1 MVKIHSSSLLALSA
15 LGSWSDAFT
24 SSPPL
29 TVISSTANQ
38 ADASF
43 LGLLPPSSLVSQRG
57 HHHNH
62 HRRRHRRHHHH
73 HHGHMTRIASTATP
87 ADEMQQSSSSSD
99 TNDVSMDVA
108 PKHQFLGEGI
118 PYSDITIGV
127 MKETYP
133 GECRVSQTPDT
144 VKKLVDAGFDVVV
157 QSGAGDCASFS
168 DAAYVE
174 VGAVVF
180 SDQSFFDQVDIISKI
195 RPPNEDEVPKLAG
208 KTLVSMISPSL
219 NGNLYKE
226 LTAQGT
232 TLLALDCVPRMLS
245 RAQAFDVLSSQTNIA
260 GYRAV
265 IEAAEHF
272 PRFFAG
278 QMTAAGKIP
287 PAKVRL
293 MSIFR
298 SPFQL

>member
-29 TVISSTANQ
+29 TVTSSTANQ

-43 LGLLPPSSLVSQRG
+43 LGLLHSSSSSSSLLVSQRG
-57 HHHNH
+57 HHH
-62 HRRRHRRHHHH
+62 RRHH
-73 HHGHMTRIASTATP
+73 GYTTRLASTATP
-87 ADEMQQSSSSSD
+87 ADEIQQSSSD

-144 VKKLVDAGFDVVV
+144 VKKLVNAGFDVVV

-195 RPPNEDEVPKLAG
+195 RPPSEDEVPKLAG

-219 NGNLYKE
+219 NGDLYKE

-298 SPFQL
+298 SSFQL